1 MKMVFTIMAIICLI
15 IISITILAGFIC
27 DTIERVYKP
36 NIKSEEEIIGILN
49 RTIDREFTYKVK
61 LEFELKEVILIKDF
75 EQELTDL
82 VSRTLHAV
90 SHDLLKELENY
101 YTFEYISKYVAKSHQ
116 ILLMQYIKEKKIKTR

>member
-101 YTFEYISKYVAKSHQ
+101 YTFEYISKYVTKSHQ